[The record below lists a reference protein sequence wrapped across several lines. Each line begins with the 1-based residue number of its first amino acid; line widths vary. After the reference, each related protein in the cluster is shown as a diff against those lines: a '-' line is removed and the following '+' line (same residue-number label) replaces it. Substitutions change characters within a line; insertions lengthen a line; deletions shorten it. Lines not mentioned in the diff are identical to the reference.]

1 MPGSPSRDPTYARRS
16 RHPGHGYIVGHP
28 VATIA
33 RLSEEHGVV
42 MLASA
47 ERGFDVGDRVEI
59 IPNHICPAV
68 NLTDELVIVRDGHVI
83 DHWPVAAR
91 GKVR

>member
-1 MPGSPSRDPTYARRS
+1 MVTLSPD
-16 RHPGHGYIVGHP
+16 
-28 VATIA
+28 
-33 RLSEEHGVV
+33 
-42 MLASA
+42 

-83 DHWPVAAR
+83 DRWPVAAR